1 MESSKLFFQ
10 ALIAKSGKHLFGFH
24 SPSTYYQVPNNQGGR
39 NEQGVG
45 KIPKCDKSCRYVAVP
60 ASRRTSR
67 AGARQQLLDD
77 RG

>member
-45 KIPKCDKSCRYVAVP
+45 KIPKFDKRGSQNKRKING
-60 ASRRTSR
+60 
-67 AGARQQLLDD
+67 AGI
-77 RG
+77 